1 MCSTC
6 DAFAA
11 VDERSNNDYSMNHE
25 TTPRSAE
32 APDHGRRDSGGGGD
46 GSPFQTR
53 AAFFQNWDW
62 QSVIRINAG
71 ACARG
76 SAQHGFNSETH
87 AACATDWTSHHAREV
102 TLAEAFDTLREF
114 HKRAPFL
121 FFNGNTFAAIGRE
134 LSFALFSDL
143 PVLRKREV
151 GSATAHYIAGV
162 LDRES
167 MVQIVEQMCAAAD
180 LVPGT
185 RVKTL
190 RGSMHGVVVR
200 VLDDGRIV
208 FRTDVSSEFT
218 ALPETLALDP

>member
-1 MCSTC
+1 M
-6 DAFAA
+6 
-11 VDERSNNDYSMNHE
+11 
-25 TTPRSAE
+25 
-32 APDHGRRDSGGGGD
+32 
-46 GSPFQTR
+46 
-53 AAFFQNWDW
+53 
-62 QSVIRINAG
+62 
-71 ACARG
+71 
-76 SAQHGFNSETH
+76 
-87 AACATDWTSHHAREV
+87 
-102 TLAEAFDTLREF
+102 
-114 HKRAPFL
+114 